1 MTLTILTL
9 VFSAICLSPSMADE
23 MKLMKNEIA
32 VIRNLLREQ
41 DERLTRLEMENDA
54 LKITVSKLEND
65 NLLMKDRLVNISD
78 ENKVLRHEVSD
89 LRRKVT
95 TILEDSNL
103 ANLDNQEETNDA
115 FRETAVHRRLLL
127 PDAGSPSTTPL
138 PVEPVA
144 FYAYMS
150 KSEPTPSNHHALVFD
165 VLKTNLGNGYNK
177 YSGTFVAPYAGAYVF
192 TWTININPH
201 GAHWINLM
209 VNDAIVGGTLADTQV
224 TDDFDSDSNTALVVL
239 NQGDSVILRTTSGSD
254 RADIYADSRAFT
266 SFAGWRL

>member
-1 MTLTILTL
+1 MTWTILTL
-9 VFSAICLSPSMADE
+9 VFAAICLSLSMADE

-41 DERLTRLEMENDA
+41 NKRLTRLEMENDA
-54 LKITVSKLEND
+54 LKITVTKLEND

-78 ENKVLRHEVSD
+78 ENEALKQEVSD
-89 LRRKVT
+89 LRRHVT
-95 TILEDSNL
+95 TIQEYSNIE
-103 ANLDNQEETNDA
+103 NLDKQEEPSGA

-127 PDAGSPSTTPL
+127 SDAGSPSTTPL

-177 YSGTFVAPYAGAYVF
+177 YSGTFVAPYAGTYVF

-209 VNDAIVGGTLADTQV
+209 VNDAVVGGTLADTQV
-224 TDDFDSDSNTALVVL
+224 TGDFDSDSNTAVVVL
-239 NQGDSVILRTTSGSD
+239 SQGDSVILRTTSASD
-254 RADIYADSRAFT
+254 TANIHVDSRAFT
-266 SFAGWRL
+266 TFAGWRL